1 MAAPSWS
8 TATTL
13 ASSACSTQAWTSM
26 AGKTSNWASG
36 FVCHPVT
43 SRSCSPFFPR
53 RFKWS
58 NDHCSVAPL
67 INEAPLGVPV
77 DRSCVCTSQQGCGKR
92 YSLHMAGIFSC
103 IFLLN
108 IGQYFIVLQCCC
120 ICFCQQA
127 NREYGIP
134 SKYR

>member
-1 MAAPSWS
+1 MAVPSWS

-13 ASSACSTQAWTSM
+13 ASSACSTQAWTST

-36 FVCHPVT
+36 FVCHPVS
-43 SRSCSPFFPR
+43 SRSCSPFVPC

-58 NDHCSVAPL
+58 NDHRSVAPL
-67 INEAPLGVPV
+67 INEAPLRVRV
-77 DRSCVCTSQQGCGKR
+77 ERSCVCTSQLGCGKR
-92 YSLHMAGIFSC
+92 YGSHIAGIFSC
-103 IFLLN
+103 IFLFFV
-108 IGQYFIVLQCCC
+108 FIVLQGCC